1 MVNFYVPN
9 YTKEEFE
16 ELDNKVLLLSKE
28 KYSQLNIKFNDY
40 DPTIDITNKSFEK
53 VINECNES
61 PTGRKTHNKKKSS
74 RLEDL

>member
-28 KYSQLNIKFNDY
+28 KYSQLNIKF
-40 DPTIDITNKSFEK
+40 KEK
-53 VINECNES
+53 CCSII
-61 PTGRKTHNKKKSS
+61 
-74 RLEDL
+74 LEDCQVTCYFSEYISNE

>member
-28 KYSQLNIKFNDY
+28 KYSQLNIKFKEKYCSIYHKNKRKY
-40 DPTIDITNKSFEK
+40 FKIDIIKFIYFCIDIGYKCDTIK
-53 VINECNES
+53 I
-61 PTGRKTHNKKKSS
+61 
-74 RLEDL
+74 